1 MFFKNIR
8 KTLKNIFR
16 DALAIYLGLRD
27 PSVPKLAKIVGLASV
42 AYFLLPFDFVP
53 DVIPVIGWLDD
64 LALLPLAT
72 MLAGKLVPRS
82 VMARLRDEADFK
94 LMRWGPRI
102 FYSVLAF
109 IVLWIALMG
118 VGGWYIWRDM
128 RRANIENET
137 PFPTWPYENLT
148 PASPTA
154 R

>member
-1 MFFKNIR
+1 MFKNIR
-8 KTLKNIFR
+8 KALRNIFR

-27 PSVPKLAKIVGLASV
+27 PTVPRLAKIVGLAAV

-53 DVIPVIGWLDD
+53 DVVPIIGWLDD

-72 MLAGKLVPRS
+72 ILAGKLVPLD
-82 VMARLRDEADFK
+82 VMTRLRSEADLK

-102 FYSVLAF
+102 FHSVLAF

-128 RRANIENET
+128 RRANIENEA
-137 PFPTWPYENLT
+137 PFPAWPYENLT
-148 PASPTA
+148 PASETA